1 MKEAMPIKDA
11 MPITQRSWTLR
22 LLTWRWTR
30 YIVLSGLANAFIWGS
45 TFSYLKVT
53 KPTYTSNFAMIVT
66 GAGFG
71 INFSLPEIGQA
82 SSSNGT
88 GMGSSTYDP
97 RANYE
102 FLFTSEPVMQL
113 AAQIANI
120 PFNEFG
126 KPRIKLIDNTT
137 MMTFEITGRSPEE
150 ARKKCDAVHKAI
162 VKHLDILRTREVNQR
177 IAPTQKILQSAQKKL
192 QTANEQSASFKVHS
206 GLSFPD
212 QVNNLSTNIEQ
223 LRRQRAE
230 TIALEQ
236 QTSKRLQQL
245 SADVGL
251 SSDQAA
257 DAFLLQADQEFQLH
271 LKDYS
276 EATAALD
283 VLMGK
288 FDINHPQVM
297 KETKRQDAAKT
308 ALSERATAL
317 LRRAVDPN
325 LLITLSLNAGGAG
338 RDPIFQNILSYQAD
352 QRGLVAQVKTLDHQ
366 IKQLENRL
374 ALLAQRQST
383 LDNLKRTE
391 QIAEAVFASTLA
403 KVDLGMADVF
413 AAYPLVQLA
422 VEPSLP
428 YSPTAPKK
436 EIILAGAAVGSL
448 FTTLGLTLL
457 WIRKPWL
464 KKLSKFI
471 ST

>member
-1 MKEAMPIKDA
+1 MKE
-11 MPITQRSWTLR
+11 ITTLAQRSWTLR
-22 LLTWRWTR
+22 LLAWRWTR
-30 YIVLSGLANAFIWGS
+30 YIVLSGLANALIWGS
-45 TFSYLKVT
+45 TLSYLKVT

-102 FLFTSEPVMQL
+102 FLFTSEPVL
-113 AAQIANI
+113 KRAAEIAKI
-120 PFNEFG
+120 PFPEFG

-137 MMTFEITGRSPEE
+137 MMTFEMTGSSPEE
-150 ARKKCDAVHKAI
+150 ARKKCDAVYKAI
-162 VKHLDILRTREVNQR
+162 VKHLDILRTHEVNQR

-192 QTANEQSASFKVHS
+192 QIANEQSASFKVQS

-230 TIALEQ
+230 IVALEQ
-236 QTSKRLQQL
+236 QTSKRLQKL
-245 SADVGL
+245 GSDVGL
-251 SSDQAA
+251 SSEQAA
-257 DAFLLQADQEFQLH
+257 DAFLLQADQEFQLN

-276 EATAALD
+276 EATAALE
-283 VLMGK
+283 VLMNK

-297 KETKRQDAAKT
+297 KEVKRQEAANK
-308 ALSERATAL
+308 ALSERATTL
-317 LRRAVDPN
+317 LEKPVDAT
-325 LLITLSLNAGGAG
+325 LLSRLSLSAGGAG
-338 RDPIFQNILSYQAD
+338 RDPVFQNILSYQAD
-352 QRGLVAQVKTLDHQ
+352 QRGLLAQIRALDSQ
-366 IKQLENRL
+366 ISQLEKRL
-374 ALLAQRQST
+374 SLLAQRQST
-383 LDNLKRTE
+383 LDNLKRNE

-403 KVDLGMADVF
+403 KIDLGMADVF

-436 EIILAGAAVGSL
+436 GIILAGAAAGSL

-464 KKLSKFI
+464 QKLSKFI
-471 ST
+471 SA